1 MATAAP
7 TPKDVGRAFAQLMP
21 LIVRGVQLDFF
32 VRRGVTQTQFLM
44 LAAIHAEGA
53 CTMGRLAHSLHV
65 RMPTATGIVDR
76 LVRAGYVRRAPDPV
90 DRRQV
95 VVQLT
100 AKGAGFIR
108 AFQNILQH
116 RWEDV
121 LRTLPSSE
129 LTALHRVI
137 STLQQ
142 RLSPPLGGIPPSTS
156 SSVVAGQAAR

>member
-1 MATAAP
+1 MAAP
-7 TPKDVGRAFAQLMP
+7 TPATVGKAFAQLMP

-53 CTMGRLAHSLHV
+53 CTMGRLAASLHV
-65 RMPTATGIVDR
+65 RMPTATGIIDR
-76 LVRAGYVRRAPDPV
+76 LVRDGYVRRAPDPV

-108 AFQNILQH
+108 DFQQVIQR

-121 LRTLPSSE
+121 LRTVPAGD

-137 STLQQ
+137 SSLHQ
-142 RLSPPLGGIPPSTS
+142 RLR
-156 SSVVAGQAAR
+156 AAR